1 MGLWGAAQAVAF
13 GLGGLVGTA
22 ASDLA
27 RWLIGSPGLAYAS
40 VFAFEALLFV
50 VSAVL
55 AARLA
60 PAPPAAATPPL
71 APGAAERGEPPSPR
85 YGHPAVATD

>member
-13 GLGGLVGTA
+13 GLGGLVGTG

-27 RWLIGSPGLAYAS
+27 RWLIGTPSLAYAT

-50 VSAVL
+50 AAAVL
-55 AARLA
+55 AARLGA
-60 PAPPAAATPPL
+60 SERVQPAPQRAAQADLGLPDMQL
-71 APGAAERGEPPSPR
+71 R
-85 YGHPAVATD
+85 